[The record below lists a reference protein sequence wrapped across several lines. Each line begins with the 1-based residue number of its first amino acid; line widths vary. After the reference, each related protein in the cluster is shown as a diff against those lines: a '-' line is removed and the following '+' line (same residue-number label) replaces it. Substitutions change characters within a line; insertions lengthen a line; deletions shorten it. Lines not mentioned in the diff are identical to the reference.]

1 MASRS
6 DTDFFDRSKDPALD
20 ELTEMAAVLCG
31 ADFAYI
37 GWMDSN
43 RLWFKSRYGF
53 HASEQPRALSACQ
66 WMLDAAEPLLLRDAT
81 QDSRFPPEGITVPGA
96 GHCRSYVGIPLIAGE
111 NHVVGSFAVIA
122 REPHRF
128 GSEHSTFLQ
137 ILGRQVMTRLQLQV
151 RIQDQEK
158 LMRAKQHTERALAIE
173 RSFVAAAL
181 DSIPSLLA
189 VLDTAGRFV
198 RMNSSCAK
206 LAGLSR
212 SDTIGRSFAETFLQV
227 KDHVW
232 VSEMLTAAAA
242 GAISGPHETLWRSS
256 DPGPR
261 QTSLRPHSDGLSA
274 SAASPAQRSP
284 AAQAQGSLQTESA
297 AAPAPFRR
305 ISWTLRPLDGPNGDI
320 HYLIVCGQDVT
331 EQREMETALLSSEAR
346 YRQAVENSLGL
357 AFSCSMEGRFT
368 SLNALTAQTLGYQL
382 DELNGRA
389 VFDLLDAAG
398 ARAFQACL
406 HALHRE
412 NEWQGSLPLRRRDG
426 VVRHI
431 ALRSRRVVLP
441 GERPF
446 AVHHGIDATE
456 QHEAEE
462 ALQTAMRQRELVL
475 DSVGDG
481 IFGIDLTGRITF
493 VNQAAARALGYGPE
507 ALTGRDLHETLH
519 HSQADGNPC
528 PRAANPILEAMK
540 RSESV
545 RLSGE
550 VFWRQNSTQVP
561 VEYNASPLIE
571 AGQIAGMVVA
581 FQDVS
586 ERRRLDKMKEEFI
599 SSVSHELRTPLTS
612 LRASLGLIA
621 TGSFENRPE
630 KRAQMMEMAI
640 GSCDRLV
647 RLVNNIVDFDGMRS
661 GSLTLDRQPVEAALL
676 LRRASDVA
684 HSAALQAQ
692 INFRIEARA
701 VSVLADKER
710 ILQVLNELV
719 SNAIKFSLP
728 QTTIHL
734 SANPV
739 ENQSL
744 AVPPHS
750 SPSDARTTEVCF
762 RVEDQGQ
769 GIAPEKLDSI
779 FDRFQQGDAS
789 DSREGG
795 GTGLGLALCRS
806 IIEHHGG
813 RLWAESTL
821 GKGSSFLFTL
831 PSADNPK

>member
-6 DTDFFDRSKDPALD
+6 EFGFFDRSRDPALD

-37 GWMDSN
+37 GWMDGG

-53 HASEQPRALSACQ
+53 QANEQSRALSPCH
-66 WMLDAAEPLLLRDAT
+66 WMLDAGEPMLLRDAT
-81 QDSRFPPEGITVPGA
+81 QDSRFPPEGIALAGV
-96 GHCRSYVGIPLIAGE
+96 GHCRSYVGIPLIAGG
-111 NHVVGSFAVIA
+111 NHIVGTLAVIA
-122 REPHRF
+122 AAPHRF

-151 RIQDQEK
+151 RIHDQEQ
-158 LMRAKQHTERALAIE
+158 LMRAKQHAESALAIE

-189 VLDTAGRFV
+189 VLDTAGRFI
-198 RMNSSCAK
+198 RMNSACAK
-206 LAGLSR
+206 LAGLGQ
-212 SDTIGRSFAETFLQV
+212 SDSVGRSFAETFLDS
-227 KDHVW
+227 KDRAW
-232 VSEMLTAAAA
+232 VSEKLGAATA
-242 GAISGPHETLWRSS
+242 GAVSGPHETAWRGSRPSS
-256 DPGPR
+256 LPLPPG
-261 QTSLRPHSDGLSA
+261 LNA
-274 SAASPAQRSP
+274 SATFPPTQAPAD
-284 AAQAQGSLQTESA
+284 QAQGSLKTESVL
-297 AAPAPFRR
+297 PPEQYRR
-305 ISWTLRPLDGPNGDI
+305 VSWTLRPLGGPDGDI
-320 HYLIVCGQDVT
+320 HYLIVSGQDVT
-331 EQREMETALLSSEAR
+331 EQREMETALLSSETR
-346 YRQAVENSLGL
+346 YRQVVENSLGV

-368 SLNALTAQTLGYQL
+368 SLNAVTAQTLGYQVE
-382 DELNGRA
+382 DLNGRA
-389 VFDLLDAAG
+389 VFDLLDGTG
-398 ARAFQACL
+398 ARTFQECL
-406 HALHRE
+406 HTLHKQE
-412 NEWQGSLPLRRRDG
+412 EWQGSLPLRRRDG

-431 ALRSRRVVLP
+431 ALRSRKVILP
-441 GERPF
+441 GELPF

-456 QHEAEE
+456 QHEAEL

-481 IFGIDLTGRITF
+481 IFGIDLAGRITF
-493 VNQAAARALGYGPE
+493 VNQAAARALGHGPE
-507 ALTGRDLHETLH
+507 GLTGRDLHEALH

-540 RSESV
+540 HRESV
-545 RLSGE
+545 QLSGE
-550 VFWRQNSTQVP
+550 VFWRRNGTQIP
-561 VEYNASPLIE
+561 VEYNASPLME
-571 AGQIAGMVVA
+571 AGQIVGMVVA

-599 SSVSHELRTPLTS
+599 STVSHELRTPLTS

-630 KRAQMMEMAI
+630 KRAQMVEMAI
-640 GSCDRLV
+640 GNCDRLV
-647 RLVNNIVDFDGMRS
+647 RLVNNIVDFDGISNGR
-661 GSLTLDRQPVEAALL
+661 LALDRQPVDAALL

-692 INFRIEARA
+692 INFRIEARPA
-701 VSVLADKER
+701 SVLADTER
-710 ILQVLNELV
+710 VLQVLNELV
-719 SNAIKFSLP
+719 SNAIKFSPP
-728 QTTIHL
+728 QTTIRL
-734 SANPV
+734 SAKPA
-739 ENQSL
+739 EDPSL
-744 AVPPHS
+744 DLAPLAGAT
-750 SPSDARTTEVCF
+750 DTRTTQICF

-769 GIAPEKLDSI
+769 GIAPEKLESI
-779 FDRFQQGDAS
+779 FDRFQQGDSS
-789 DSREGG
+789 DAREGG